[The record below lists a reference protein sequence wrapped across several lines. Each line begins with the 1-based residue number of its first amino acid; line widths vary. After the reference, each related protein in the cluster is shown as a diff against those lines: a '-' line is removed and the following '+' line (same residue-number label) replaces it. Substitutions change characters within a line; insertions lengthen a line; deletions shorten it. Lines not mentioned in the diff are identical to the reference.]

1 MMFRACP
8 YEKEV
13 TQALK
18 SGHWPEGCAPELRA
32 HVEECVDCSDLVL
45 LTQAFQHAR
54 AESIHEAP
62 SGSPNLLWWR
72 AQLRR
77 RNAATEQM
85 NRPIA
90 IAQSFALVLN
100 VLVAAIFVISQYN
113 HGLRWAA
120 WGIAPARLAHLFF
133 PGSVDWNFP
142 LLIPCVGLLIL
153 LSGVVVYVVSE
164 KQ

>member
-1 MMFRACP
+1 MMFRACS

-18 SGHWPEGCAPELRA
+18 SGHWPEGCAPELRV
-32 HVEECVDCSDLVL
+32 HVEGCVDCSDLVL
-45 LTQAFQHAR
+45 VTQSFQQAR

-62 SGSPNLLWWR
+62 SGAPSLLWWR

-90 IAQSFALVLN
+90 IAQSFALVVN
-100 VLVAAIFVISQYN
+100 VLVAAIFVVSQYN
-113 HGLRWAA
+113 HGLRWGA
-120 WGIAPARLAHLFF
+120 WGIAPARLSHLLFL
-133 PGSVDWNFP
+133 GSADWNLP
-142 LLIPCVGLLIL
+142 LLLYCFGLLL
-153 LSGVVVYVVSE
+153 VLSGVVAYVVSE